1 MYSLF
6 FFFQNFITTI
16 DTVISIH
23 LCHACPR
30 VDRAIDIAVCVF
42 ELQYERFSIKHFI
55 ALALPDKTKLLAAVF
70 RFHFFFF
77 SHHDKHFHACV
88 RRKTL
93 ELFSNSR
100 ILIKPRIISEH
111 LVVLLSFFFSPFL
124 SSSPVL
130 HFPISGRLLKAK
142 RSTIPSSSASRNVN
156 IRATKFLSGYDL

>member
-1 MYSLF
+1 MYSL
-6 FFFQNFITTI
+6 FFQNFITTI

-70 RFHFFFF
+70 RFHFFF

-111 LVVLLSFFFSPFL
+111 LVILLSSFFSPSFL
-124 SSSPVL
+124 SSFPVL